1 MVPNFLR
8 KMEIVSRLFP
18 SSLSS
23 TRKPKLHGS
32 FPPTKSKPR
41 AMEVVPNFRQTEAP
55 RARAA
60 SPATQRPC
68 ARRRRASPGVP
79 ARAPPG
85 GGAMNGAPLP
95 HEGGSPR
102 PRRFARP
109 APGPEDKSSTRETNG
124 ALPTP
129 TPLAKT
135 YRSPPPSPKQKKLP
149 LPPPPAPVSARLP
162 PTPDVPALWGSG
174 PIGVLF
180 SLQGARAAPQPQP
193 PGDTW
198 GSWAPPLHC
207 TSAPLPETGVPGR
220 PAGRPD
226 PSEGGNELGP
236 GLPTSTSERSFRS
249 APGPGRAPRAHSP
262 RPEPRNLCPAP
273 PLRACARRPPP
284 PPSPGRAAAAEG
296 PAPGAAA
303 RRPRPAPAPAPPA
316 AAESPRRAGAG
327 KFRPQAAEPGTFAKL
342 FAVAIADSVNTRP
355 RVAFSPSGL
364 GTTAHH
370 A

>member
-1 MVPNFLR
+1 
-8 KMEIVSRLFP
+8 
-18 SSLSS
+18 
-23 TRKPKLHGS
+23 
-32 FPPTKSKPR
+32 
-41 AMEVVPNFRQTEAP
+41 
-55 RARAA
+55 
-60 SPATQRPC
+60 
-68 ARRRRASPGVP
+68 
-79 ARAPPG
+79 
-85 GGAMNGAPLP
+85 MNGAPLP

-135 YRSPPPSPKQKKLP
+135 YRSPLPSPKQKKLP

-303 RRPRPAPAPAPPA
+303 RRPPGPPPPRA
-316 AAESPRRAGAG
+316 RAPRRRRVPETRGRWKVSGAEWRRGRCGGGGGGGAGARAAPRSRARRTGRAGVGG
-327 KFRPQAAEPGTFAKL
+327 KRRRRRERAGRGRDRRGQ
-342 FAVAIADSVNTRP
+342 
-355 RVAFSPSGL
+355 
-364 GTTAHH
+364 
-370 A
+370 